1 MNKIEKTKNQ
11 AREKKYVFFNPE
23 VPKNNTTQQEI
34 TEKARKILQNPMKYT
49 HKLVE
54 LKTNLRKKKY
64 LFFLLYTCKRNLK
77 HLFLNK
83 NGFVET

>member
-1 MNKIEKTKNQ
+1 MFFLPRGSEKQYYTTG
-11 AREKKYVFFNPE
+11 
-23 VPKNNTTQQEI
+23 NNRK
-34 TEKARKILQNPMKYT
+34 KARKILQNPMKYT